1 MWIPQVLLKTGV
13 GRENAT
19 SNLFG
24 GWRQLISVRLREGD
38 ARNPL
43 ETNLSFSYVNRNL
56 EKTITQST
64 IGNITTYKICSS
76 HLVSLLFPSL
86 IFINFHTLF
95 TIVLVDTERTFL
107 SGSKFITMVK
117 LTQRKSHSTNRN
129 FRLSH
134 HKRRSG
140 KTCNHTKDIKNF
152 YKTFDIFPEALQR
165 SVSKFCGDIF
175 RTMINHY
182 ERAFFG
188 KQLTASKQAPS
199 QMFYTPLFCI

>member
-1 MWIPQVLLKTGV
+1 M
-13 GRENAT
+13 
-19 SNLFG
+19 
-24 GWRQLISVRLREGD
+24 
-38 ARNPL
+38 
-43 ETNLSFSYVNRNL
+43 
-56 EKTITQST
+56 
-64 IGNITTYKICSS
+64 YKVCSS
-76 HLVSLLFPSL
+76 HLASLLFPSL
-86 IFINFHTLF
+86 IFINFHTF
-95 TIVLVDTERTFL
+95 IIVLVDTERTFL

-188 KQLTASKQAPS
+188 K
-199 QMFYTPLFCI
+199 

>member
-1 MWIPQVLLKTGV
+1 MI
-13 GRENAT
+13 
-19 SNLFG
+19 
-24 GWRQLISVRLREGD
+24 VRLREGD
-38 ARNPL
+38 ARTPL
-43 ETNLSFSYVNRNL
+43 ETNLLFSYVNRNF
-56 EKTITQST
+56 EKAITQST
-64 IGNITTYKICSS
+64 IGNVTIYKICSS
-76 HLVSLLFPSL
+76 HLASLLFPSL
-86 IFINFHTLF
+86 IL
-95 TIVLVDTERTFL
+95 ERTFL